1 MKRWRFKVRIFL
13 CACLALAALTSCARS
28 EKKGTLRV
36 RVTDGWTDAPIANA
50 RVVIPECGVVADTD
64 AAGETDRIE
73 IPIRGDEHFLHILP
87 QDWGTVTVLVY
98 AEGYYS
104 LALFHA
110 HVTEDQARDPL
121 PLSLFPNDGS
131 LKTPFSLVESPE
143 PVWVEELLH
152 RYGP

>member
-13 CACLALAALTSCARS
+13 CVCLALAALTSCAHS
-28 EKKGTLRV
+28 KKRGTLRV

-50 RVVIPECGVVADTD
+50 RVVIPECGAVADTD

-98 AEGYYS
+98 A
-104 LALFHA
+104 
-110 HVTEDQARDPL
+110 
-121 PLSLFPNDGS
+121 
-131 LKTPFSLVESPE
+131 
-143 PVWVEELLH
+143 
-152 RYGP
+152 